1 MAARGHHQA
10 HFNQLKLPNTWLG
23 ALETDRSRH
32 LLKSADVHGLLVAV
46 TTETNCKK
54 TTNLRSRGTSL
65 LCCSG
70 GDVTKRRLKPVCYAF
85 SSSLPRW
92 LPLPRPL
99 GKPYFS
105 LQSQSQSS
113 VRARA
118 FNQLPPLSRQASVV
132 MQKWSHPTETI
143 SSNKITR
150 NIIIILRQSQK
161 TIKTEPLGRR
171 PV

>member
-23 ALETDRSRH
+23 AVETDRSRH

-113 VRARA
+113 VRA

-132 MQKWSHPTETI
+132 MQK